1 MAALLLVHSKF
12 DFKSKYDQ
20 VKTMVSKGRGIGEM
34 GGTDISGGRK
44 RRDDN
49 SEGYGKQYAST
60 GGDVKNSTFL
70 ASVVSRMAPLI
81 ASTEMKESIGSPL
94 MFAGLSIGLLLIVI
108 LLSFVEYL
116 LIKRAG
122 GDVAKYE
129 SVTLT

>member
-1 MAALLLVHSKF
+1 MGS
-12 DFKSKYDQ
+12 
-20 VKTMVSKGRGIGEM
+20 GM
-34 GGTDISGGRK
+34 GGHGISGGRK

-49 SEGYGKQYAST
+49 SEGYGKQYPST
-60 GGDVKNSTFL
+60 GGESSNELLF
-70 ASVVSRMAPLI
+70 ASVSQMVPLI

-94 MFAGLSIGLLLIVI
+94 VFAGLSIGLLLIVI

-116 LIKRAG
+116 LIKRSG